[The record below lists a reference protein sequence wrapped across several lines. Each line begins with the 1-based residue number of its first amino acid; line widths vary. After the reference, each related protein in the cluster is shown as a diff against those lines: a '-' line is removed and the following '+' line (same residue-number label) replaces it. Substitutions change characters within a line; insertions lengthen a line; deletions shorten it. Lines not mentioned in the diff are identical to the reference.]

1 MENRHRRRD
10 WNRSTRGTTSRER
23 LRRELIALV
32 EHMRGW
38 ATYRSR
44 FPIWVTSVTN
54 A

>member
-1 MENRHRRRD
+1 MWKTATDAGIRTARRVD
-10 WNRSTRGTTSRER
+10 HLQER